1 MASADADRLDAE
13 ADKTGLP
20 EGDIDDASAPS
31 RVDARLPEVEKRKRL
46 KKMKW
51 VQDRVKALSI
61 VRAGGRR

>member
-31 RVDARLPEVEKRKRL
+31 RVDARLSEVEKRKRL

-51 VQDRVKALSI
+51 VQDRVKAL
-61 VRAGGRR
+61 